1 MQTLPLTRDSLHR
14 ITVNDL
20 DGRPVNLSN
29 YEDKVLLIVNTAS
42 ECGFTPQLKDMEKLY
57 KDFKDE
63 GFEILAFPSDDFG
76 KQEPL
81 EGKAIS
87 QFCRLNYNTTF
98 PIFEKV
104 HVKGS
109 KASKLYQFLSSRSQN
124 GRFNSVPKWNFHKY
138 LVDKQG
144 KLVNYYFPTTNP
156 NSSKIR
162 REIKNLL
169 QK

>member
-1 MQTLPLTRDSLHR
+1 MQTLPLNRETLHH
-14 ITVNDL
+14 ISVKDL
-20 DGRPVNLSN
+20 NGQLVNLST
-29 YEDKVLLIVNTAS
+29 YTGKVLLIVNTAS

-57 KDFKDE
+57 SDFKDQ
-63 GFEILAFPSDDFG
+63 GFEILAFPSNDFG
-76 KQEPL
+76 DQEPL
-81 EGKAIS
+81 EGAAIKH
-87 QFCRLNYNTTF
+87 FCRMNYNTSF

-109 KASKLYQFLSSRSQN
+109 KASKLYQFLSNKRLN

-138 LVDKQG
+138 LVDKEG
-144 KLVNYYFPTTNP
+144 RLINYYFPTTNP

-162 REIKNLL
+162 NEIANLL